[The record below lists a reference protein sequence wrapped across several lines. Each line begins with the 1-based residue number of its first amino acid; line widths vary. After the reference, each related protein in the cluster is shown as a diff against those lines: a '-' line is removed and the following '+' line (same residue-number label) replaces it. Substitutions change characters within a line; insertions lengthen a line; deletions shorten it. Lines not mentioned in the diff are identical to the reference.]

1 MEEEEEGGEGEREEG
16 KRVKTNIFARARYIG
31 HKALPG
37 QMHRP
42 AVA

>member
-1 MEEEEEGGEGEREEG
+1 VSGWGGDGGGYREAG
-16 KRVKTNIFARARYIG
+16 TKVKTNIFARASFG

-37 QMHRP
+37 QTHRL